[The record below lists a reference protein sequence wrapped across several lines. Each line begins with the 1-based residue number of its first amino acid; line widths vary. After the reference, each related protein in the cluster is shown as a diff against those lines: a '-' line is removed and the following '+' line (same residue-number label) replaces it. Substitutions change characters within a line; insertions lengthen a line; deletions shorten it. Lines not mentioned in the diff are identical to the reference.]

1 MDLELDGK
9 VCVVTGASSGI
20 GLETSRRLAA
30 EGAQVLMIA
39 RDSDRLEPLAAEIG
53 ADFVAT
59 DVTGPEADER
69 IVATCAEQMGGIDV
83 LVNNAGTS
91 FAKPLDELTDE
102 DWNGQWEL
110 HVLAPMRLM
119 RLAAPRMAQ
128 RGGGR
133 IVNVCSSA
141 GKRPSLT
148 NAAYSVTKAAQ
159 LSLSRVF
166 ADQYAAENVLVN
178 AVAPGAVGSELWT
191 GPDGLAEQMGGIDVL
206 INNAGTSFAKPL
218 DELTDEDWNGQWE
231 LHVLAPM
238 RLMRLAAPRMVQRGG
253 GRIVNVCSSAG
264 KRPSLTNAAY
274 SVTKAAQ
281 MSLSRVFADSF
292 ASDNVLVNAVT
303 PGPVASPLWMADGGL
318 GDQTGAAKGMSR
330 AEALEAQTSKVPLR
344 RFAEPGE
351 IADVVVFL
359 SSARASTVTGA
370 AWSADGGA
378 VAIIV

>member
-1 MDLELDGK
+1 MDLELRDK

-20 GLETSRRLAA
+20 GLETARRLTA
-30 EGAQVLMIA
+30 EGAQVLMVA
-39 RDSDRLEPLAAEIG
+39 RDAERLEAAATEIG
-53 ADFVAT
+53 ADWVAA
-59 DVTGPEADER
+59 DVTDPEADER

-91 FAKPLDELTDE
+91 FAKPLDDLTDD
-102 DWNGQWEL
+102 DWNGQWQL

-119 RLAAPRMAQ
+119 RAAAPRLAQ

-166 ADQYAAENVLVN
+166 AD
-178 AVAPGAVGSELWT
+178 
-191 GPDGLAEQMGGIDVL
+191 
-206 INNAGTSFAKPL
+206 SFA
-218 DELTDEDWNGQWE
+218 
-231 LHVLAPM
+231 A
-238 RLMRLAAPRMVQRGG
+238 R
-253 GRIVNVCSSAG
+253 
-264 KRPSLTNAAY
+264 
-274 SVTKAAQ
+274 
-281 MSLSRVFADSF
+281 
-292 ASDNVLVNAVT
+292 NVLVNAVT
-303 PGPVASPLWMADGGL
+303 PGPVASPLWMDEGGL
-318 GDQTGAAKGMSR
+318 ADQAGVAKGLSR
-330 AEALEAQTSKVPLR
+330 DQALDAQSDKVPLG

-351 IADVVVFL
+351 VADVIVFL

-370 AWSADGGA
+370 AWSVDGGA